1 MICRCSHF
9 VYSIGH
15 AGIDLLGLDQ
25 RVLKAVWTVFVFA
38 LAVALIYSIRGALI
52 TFTLAIFLAL
62 LLSPLV
68 TFVDHFTSVRI
79 PRTVA
84 LTVVYILLIAA
95 FAAALIGV
103 VSAVATDARALSGTL
118 PDALR
123 SDPLGGLPLPAWLD
137 PMRDRLG
144 LWLHDRLDE
153 LGKNALSLTGEAL
166 RQLATGLGAAVSV
179 IVVPILAFFFI
190 MDGKALRD
198 GFIHSVPRKHQ
209 FLMHQILQDLHR
221 LLSQYL
227 RALVILSI
235 VAFVFY
241 SVFLSATGAPY
252 AVLLAGIAATLEFIP
267 AVGPF
272 VAMLL
277 IAGVGLFSGY
287 THWFLLITFFVVYR
301 LGQDYILQPMLLSAG
316 MRIHPLLI
324 IFGVLA
330 GGEMG
335 GIPGIFFSIPL
346 LAALR
351 LIFLRLWKEG
361 ASPSG
366 HAT

>member
-1 MICRCSHF
+1 
-9 VYSIGH
+9 VG
-15 AGIDLLGLDQ
+15 AGLLGLDQ

-38 LAVALIYSIRGALI
+38 LAIALVYSIRGALI
-52 TFTLAIFLAL
+52 TFTLAVFLAL

-68 TFVDHFTSVRI
+68 SFVDHFTSVRI

-84 LTVVYILLIAA
+84 LMVVYVLLIAA

-103 VSAVATDARALSGTL
+103 VSAVASDARTLSGTL
-118 PDALR
+118 PDTLR

-137 PMRDRLG
+137 PMRERLG
-144 LWLHDRLDE
+144 LWLRDRLDE

-190 MDGKALRD
+190 KDGKALRD
-198 GFIHSVPRKHQ
+198 GFIHSAPRKHQ
-209 FLMHQILQDLHR
+209 FLLHQILQDLHR

-227 RALVILSI
+227 RALVILAI

-241 SVFLSATGAPY
+241 SVFLGATGASY

-277 IAGVGLFSGY
+277 IVGVGLFTGY
-287 THWFLLITFFVVYR
+287 THWILLIVFFVVYR
-301 LGQDYILQPMLLSAG
+301 LGQDYVLQPMLLSAG

-330 GGEMG
+330 GGELG

-346 LAALR
+346 MAALR

-361 ASPSG
+361 ASQSG
-366 HAT
+366 NAT

>member
-1 MICRCSHF
+1 M
-9 VYSIGH
+9 G
-15 AGIDLLGLDQ
+15 AGLLGLDE
-25 RVLKAVWTVFVFA
+25 RVLKAVWTVFLFLLVI
-38 LAVALIYSIRGALI
+38 ALIYSIRGALV

-68 TFVDHFTSVRI
+68 TLVDHLTSVRI

-84 LTVVYILLIAA
+84 LMVVYILLIAA

-103 VSAVATDARALSGTL
+103 VSAVATDARTLSGTL

-123 SDPLGGLPLPAWLD
+123 SDPLGGLPLPSWLD

-144 LWLHDRLDE
+144 AWIRDRLDE
-153 LGKNALSLTGEAL
+153 FGKNALSLTGAAL
-166 RQLATGLGAAVSV
+166 QQLATGLGTAVSIV
-179 IVVPILAFFFI
+179 VVPILAFFFI
-190 MDGKALRD
+190 KDGKALRD
-198 GFIHSVPRKHQ
+198 GFIHSAPRKHQ
-209 FLMHQILQDLHR
+209 LLLHQILQDLHR

-227 RALVILSI
+227 RALVILSV

-252 AVLLAGIAATLEFIP
+252 AVLLAGIAAVMEFIP

-272 VAMLL
+272 IAMLL
-277 IAGVGLFSGY
+277 IATVGLFSGY
-287 THWFLLITFFVVYR
+287 THWLLLLLFFAVYR
-301 LGQDYILQPMLLSAG
+301 LGQDYVLQPMLLSAG

-330 GGEMG
+330 GGELG

-346 LAALR
+346 MAALR
-351 LIFLRLWKEG
+351 LIFLRIWKEG
-361 ASPSG
+361 GSQSG
-366 HAT
+366 NAT